1 MKTLKLVPFA
11 LIALLSFNS
20 CSNDDNASLPVNE
33 EEVITTVTV
42 TLTPEGGGIPVV
54 LTSRDLDG
62 DGPNAP
68 VITSTGSV
76 VALTTYNG
84 TVSLLNELTNPA
96 DNISLEVLEEGDDH
110 QFFFNATGGL
120 SGTFAYA
127 DQDENGDPIG
137 LSFKFTA
144 SANTQSGNLTV
155 ILRHEPNKAGANVA
169 SGDITNA
176 GGETDIQVTFPVI
189 VQ

>member
-20 CSNDDNASLPVNE
+20 CSNDDNSSQPVNE

-42 TLTPEGGGIPVV
+42 TLTPEGGGTPVV

-68 VITSTGSV
+68 VITSTGSIS
-76 VALTTYNG
+76 ALTTYNG
-84 TVSLLNELTNPA
+84 TVSLLNELTSPA
-96 DNISLEVLEEGDDH
+96 DNISLEVEEEGDEH
-110 QFFFNATGGL
+110 QFFFSATGGL

-127 DQDENGDPIG
+127 DEDVNGDPIG
-137 LSFKFTA
+137 LKFKFTA
-144 SANTQSGNLTV
+144 SANPQSGNLTV

-176 GGETDIQVTFPVI
+176 GGETDVQVTFPVT
-189 VQ
+189 VL